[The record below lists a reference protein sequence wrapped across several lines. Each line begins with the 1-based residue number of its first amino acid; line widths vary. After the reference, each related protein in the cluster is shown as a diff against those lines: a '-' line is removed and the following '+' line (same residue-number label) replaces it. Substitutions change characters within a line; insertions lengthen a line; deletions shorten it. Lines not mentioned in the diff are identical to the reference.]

1 MTAGAGRPTSAGGR
15 RRALASVLRTLPVA
29 LLLTACSGLR
39 LSAPEALPL
48 QPELGS
54 GSVAKPGW
62 ASRRFAVA
70 AAHPL
75 ATEAGYRVLQAGG
88 SAVDAAVAVQ
98 MVLAL
103 DEPQSSGI
111 GGGALL
117 LHWDGHELAALDG
130 RETAPAAADDKQ
142 FLQHDGRPMPFMT
155 AVAGGLSVGVPGA
168 VRMLEMAHRRFGR
181 LPWSR
186 LFEPAIALAEQGF
199 PVSERLHALL
209 AGFPALGRDP
219 LAAAYFYQPDG
230 QPWPTHH
237 RLHNPALAAVL
248 RRIAAEGSAAL
259 HDGAVA
265 ADIVRR
271 VRADAR
277 NPGRLAAADM
287 SGYRALQRGAICTT
301 WRLRWRICGFPP
313 PSSGHLAVMQILGLL
328 DHAAAGV
335 PMRADGVPGPDW
347 LHRYAEASR
356 LAFADRG
363 QFVADPGFV
372 AAPAGRWTSLLDDG
386 YLRRRAA
393 LIGERPM
400 PAAPPGRPG
409 DAPLAWA
416 PQPEQAEHGTSHVSI
431 VDGDGRALAMTTTI
445 EFGFGAQL
453 MSDGG
458 TGLAGGFLLNNELT
472 DFAFSPSGADGRPV
486 ANRVEPG
493 KRPRSSMSPTLV
505 FDASDGRLLMT
516 LGSPGGAAII
526 HFVAR
531 TLLATLGEGLDVQRA
546 IDQPNFGSFGGP
558 LLLEA
563 GRFPAATVDALAA
576 RGHDVRQVEL
586 TSGLQAIER
595 TADGWYGGAD
605 PRRDGNVMGD

>member
-1 MTAGAGRPTSAGGR
+1 MTAGLR
-15 RRALASVLRTLPVA
+15 RRITTGACRLALTAV
-29 LLLTACSGLR
+29 LLLQACSGPR
-39 LSAPEALPL
+39 LPASEAPPL
-48 QPELGS
+48 QPEPGS
-54 GSVAKPGW
+54 GLRAKPGW
-62 ASRRFAVA
+62 ASHRLAVA

-75 ATEAGYRVLQAGG
+75 ATEAGYRMLRAGG

-103 DEPQSSGI
+103 VEPQSSGI

-117 LHWDGHELAALDG
+117 LHWDGAELAALDG
-130 RETAPAAADDKQ
+130 RETAPAGADERQ
-142 FLQHDGRPMPFMT
+142 FLQPDGRPMPFMT

-168 VRMLEMAHRRFGR
+168 VRMLEMAHRRYGR
-181 LPWSR
+181 LPWAQ

-199 PVSERLHALL
+199 AVSERLHALL
-209 AGFPALGRDP
+209 AGFPTLRRDP
-219 LAAAYFYQPDG
+219 LAGGYFFQPDG
-230 QPWPTHH
+230 QPWPAGH
-237 RLHNPALAAVL
+237 RLRNPALAAVL

-259 HDGAVA
+259 HEGAVA
-265 ADIVRR
+265 ADIARR

-277 NPGRLAAADM
+277 HPGRLAIADLA
-287 SGYRALQRGAICTT
+287 GYRALQRDAICTT

-313 PSSGHLAVMQILGLL
+313 PSSGHLAAMQILGLI
-328 DHAAAGV
+328 DHAAAGL
-335 PMRADGVPGPDW
+335 PMRVDGIPGPDW

-363 QFVADPGFV
+363 QFVADPAFA

-393 LIGERPM
+393 LIGELRM

-409 DAPLAWA
+409 DEPLAWA
-416 PQPEQAEHGTSHVSI
+416 PQPEQVEQGTSHVSI
-431 VDGDGRALAMTTTI
+431 VDADGHALAMTTTI

-472 DFAFSPSGADGRPV
+472 DFAFVPTGAGVGGRPV
-486 ANRVEPG
+486 ANRVQPG

-505 FDASDGRLLMT
+505 FDARDGRLLMT

-546 IDQPNFGSFGGP
+546 IDQPNFADFGGP

-563 GRFPAATVDALAA
+563 GRFPAATVAALVA
-576 RGHDVRQVEL
+576 RGHGVQQVEL
-586 TSGLQAIER
+586 ASGLQAIER
-595 TADGWYGGAD
+595 TSDGWYGGAD